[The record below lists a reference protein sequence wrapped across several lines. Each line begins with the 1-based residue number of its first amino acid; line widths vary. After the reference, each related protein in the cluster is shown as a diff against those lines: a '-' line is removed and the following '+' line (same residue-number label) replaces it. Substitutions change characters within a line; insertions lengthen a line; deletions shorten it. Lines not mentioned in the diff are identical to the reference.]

1 MDEIAAI
8 IENQPGDAA
17 HSGRRFYCR
26 LIPVGAGYG
35 LDDAIINDRRE
46 VMVEMWD
53 MEHMHHPQRGQFTGA
68 RYYVWTLLDGD
79 SPNRGLDLVGYEP
92 AWKMDAPAYRELIDW
107 LKEVAA

>member
-8 IENQPGDAA
+8 IENQSGNAA
-17 HSGRRFYCR
+17 YSGRRWYCR
-26 LIPVGAGYG
+26 LIPTGAGYG
-35 LDDAIINDRRE
+35 REDAVINDGE

-53 MEHMHHPQRGQFTGA
+53 MEHMHHSERGQFTGA
-68 RYYVWTLLDGD
+68 RYYVSTLLEGD